1 MLASIRALFIL
12 RKLNKANDGN
22 TYIQIYPLLGIQGL
36 VFSYTYTLYLKS
48 IFWVYHCLIGINQ
61 NIRCYSRL
69 RLTLK
74 KKIKKTIHNKFM
86 IILKLNHPF
95 VYQGPKYFPIDLET
109 TFYTMIRIV
118 DH

>member
-1 MLASIRALFIL
+1 MMGIHI
-12 RKLNKANDGN
+12 
-22 TYIQIYPLLGIQGL
+22 YISLLLGIQGL
-36 VFSYTYTLYLKS
+36 VFSYTYILYLKS

-74 KKIKKTIHNKFM
+74 KKIKKTIHNQFM

-95 VYQGPKYFPIDLET
+95 VYQGHKYLPINLE
-109 TFYTMIRIV
+109 TMIRIV